1 VKKKE
6 KSIQIILILFG
17 LFLIIGTYLYY
28 PYVNDLKTGN
38 KQTEPGLDDPNNF
51 LLNVDQNTS
60 FEKVEYNGL
69 YNYNKPFVVKSDK
82 AHILTSDPEI
92 VHMINM
98 NVILDLGEGR
108 IVNILSDKGLYNKI
122 TYDCFFIENVRATDG
137 ETQIYSQNLDLLAA
151 RSFVEIYN
159 EVQLNYPTGSLR
171 ADKIDYDFEKK
182 FFTVSMFD
190 DDKVKI
196 RVIKWIMQKHLEL

>member
-1 VKKKE
+1 MKKKE

>member
-1 VKKKE
+1 MKKKE

-196 RVIKWIMQKHLEL
+196 RVIK

>member
-196 RVIKWIMQKHLEL
+196 RVIK